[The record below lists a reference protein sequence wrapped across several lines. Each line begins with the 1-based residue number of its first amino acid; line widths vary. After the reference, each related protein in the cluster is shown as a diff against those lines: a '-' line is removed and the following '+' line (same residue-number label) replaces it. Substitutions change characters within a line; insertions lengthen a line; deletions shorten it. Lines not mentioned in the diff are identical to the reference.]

1 MTACLLGSCG
11 ESTYER
17 LSVLGGSTDAQ
28 VGAIKVFG
36 DASVAPTTE
45 PTTVTGGAVAGA
57 GGSDLLGAPGVGG
70 AGETTSGPGGGV
82 SAPDTGGS
90 GGTGGSSP
98 PSTVDSGS
106 PASGGNGAGGMRS
119 TGSGGASST
128 GGMAPGT
135 GGTGTGGTGTGGTGT
150 GGAQSGGAT
159 VVSSGGVTGSG
170 GAGTG
175 GTVVISDPA
184 HYNFEASNQG
194 WAIATG
200 TEPFTSIARS
210 TTQHFAGAAS
220 LAGTLS
226 AVAAKNYFLEV
237 APPVPAIPV
246 NATVTFHVFVP
257 AAAQLTTL
265 RAYVLSDAFALV
277 YTDAPGASLRRDAW
291 TTMTLTVPPSATS
304 VIRLGVKLISSGT
317 WTGTVYVDSI
327 DW

>member
-1 MTACLLGSCG
+1 MACLLGSCG

-28 VGAIKVFG
+28 IGAIKVFG
-36 DASVAPTTE
+36 DASVAPT
-45 PTTVTGGAVAGA
+45 
-57 GGSDLLGAPGVGG
+57 
-70 AGETTSGPGGGV
+70 GE
-82 SAPDTGGS
+82 TGGS
-90 GGTGGSSP
+90 GAGTGTGTGGSSLVP
-98 PSTVDSGS
+98 DPGLGGAGEATSAPGSGGDVNAPDPSGTGGSSVSSTVDSGS
-106 PASGGNGAGGMRS
+106 PASGGSGTGGMRS
-119 TGSGGASST
+119 GSGGATST
-128 GGMAPGT
+128 GGVAPGS
-135 GGTGTGGTGTGGTGT
+135 GGAGT

-175 GTVVISDPA
+175 GATVPADPA
-184 HYNFEASNQG
+184 HYNFEASIQG
-194 WAIATG
+194 WGIATG
-200 TEPFTSIARS
+200 TEPFTSIVRS
-210 TTQHFAGAAS
+210 TTQHFAGTAS

-226 AVAAKNYFLEV
+226 AFAGRNYFLEV

-265 RAYVLSDAFALV
+265 RAYVLSDAFVLTS
-277 YTDAPGASLRRDAW
+277 TDAPGASLKRDAW

-304 VIRLGVKLISSGT
+304 VIRLGVKLISSGI